1 MTAACAALGAS
12 LSGEPAQPFALP
24 VKESAFELRAREL
37 FSMGENALDG
47 RDWLGA
53 LSYFHELR
61 GKLSSEVGTAD
72 YALVSALLAEVCPF
86 DQPGVEA
93 YKRETRAHIRELAE

>member
-37 FSMGENALDG
+37 FSMGENALDS

-72 YALVSALLAEVCPF
+72 YALVSALLGYGLYRINRMRLTLVKERQV
-86 DQPGVEA
+86 
-93 YKRETRAHIRELAE
+93 RE